1 MCHSVENEPKRMSQN
16 HKITVMKK
24 VLFIFLLGMLCARVS
39 VAQEE
44 AIYNHY
50 ILNPFLINPGAAGSD
65 ESANRVF
72 FNYRS
77 QWAGFP
83 GSPKSYAGSWNG
95 PIGNRLGLGAIVF
108 AENIAQLSR
117 VRAQASYAYRYSD
130 DKLNM
135 GIGFSTEFHRVELR
149 NEFLNDPFY
158 EEGDELIAEKMNGVN
173 AFDVTLGFFGTY
185 DQRTFFGVS
194 LPNLI
199 RNRLDEISDPDG
211 LNNSPIRYFTALVG
225 HRFEVPGRK
234 IELEPSL
241 AARKLR
247 GLPLI
252 VDVNLKATLMDG
264 KLLAGLNYT
273 AGLESG
279 WFGLLFGVRPEE
291 SIQLVYS
298 FHSYSGEF
306 QSYSTGSHEISIGF
320 FLPRKEKK

>member
-1 MCHSVENEPKRMSQN
+1 MIRILKHTHMRKLML
-16 HKITVMKK
+16 
-24 VLFIFLLGMLCARVS
+24 VLLIASAAIRVAI
-39 VAQEE
+39 AQEE

-50 ILNPFLINPGAAGSD
+50 ILNPFLINPGATGAD
-65 ESANRVF
+65 EENNRVF

-95 PIGNRLGLGAIVF
+95 PVGNRLGLGAIVF

-117 VRAQASYAYRYSD
+117 LRAQASYAYRYRD
-130 DKLNM
+130 DKLSM

-158 EEGDELIAEKMNGVN
+158 EEGDELIAEKMNGIN

-185 DQRTFFGVS
+185 NNNTFFGVS

-234 IELEPSL
+234 IEIEPSL

-247 GLPLI
+247 GLPMMI
-252 VDVNLKATLMDG
+252 DVNLQALFMDG
-264 KLLAGLNYT
+264 RLIGGLNYT
-273 AGLESG
+273 AGLEDG
-279 WFGLLFGVRPEE
+279 WFGLFFGVRPEE

-298 FHSYSGEF
+298 FHSYAGEF
-306 QSYSTGSHEISIGF
+306 QSYSTGSHEISLGF
-320 FLPRKEKK
+320 FLMRKKK